1 MKKLIALTLAGAL
14 AFTPIMALAEEPDLE
29 ARVAALEERV
39 TALEA
44 LLSGES
50 SEEAPAAAAPDEAAA
65 PEEAPATSDTIFE
78 YGGCSLQ
85 YVSSEV
91 RQDYQGNNVLVVYF
105 DYTNNSGKD
114 KAAYLE
120 FNVQAFQNGKENTGI
135 PVLYPDIQEHKDSM
149 AQIMSGADP
158 IRVAFAEPLSDTSD
172 VIVRVSPL
180 ISLSD
185 EHLDIPIKL
194 Q

>member
-14 AFTPIMALAEEPDLE
+14 IFTPIMASAEEPDLE
-29 ARVAALEERV
+29 TRVAALEERV
-39 TALEA
+39 AALEA
-44 LLSGES
+44 QLSGSS
-50 SEEAPAAAAPDEAAA
+50 SEEAPAAAAP
-65 PEEAPATSDTIFE
+65 EEAPASSDTVFE

-85 YVSSEV
+85 YISSEI
-91 RQDYQGNNVLVVYF
+91 RQDYQGNNVLAVYF

-120 FNVQAFQNGKENTGI
+120 FKVQAFQNGKENTGI
-135 PVLYPDIQEHKDSM
+135 PVLYPDIQEHEDSM

-158 IRVAFAEPLSDTSD
+158 VRVAFIEPLSDMSD
-172 VIVRVSPL
+172 VIVRISPL
-180 ISLSD
+180 ISFGD
-185 EHLDIPIKL
+185 EHLDIQITL